1 MTFLKIFIFAASNNF
16 NFILMEALIIEQ
28 RTKSHLRNFPKT
40 TVEPTDLLIDM
51 AMHRLKEEDLLDVDV
66 SENKVRK
73 ALKDFAKQ
81 NGFSANVI
89 DVDDFLEEYE
99 DMVFGNMLQERSKN
113 AKLVSEAEFKKMVER
128 KLAE

>member
-1 MTFLKIFIFAASNNF
+1 MDTLV
-16 NFILMEALIIEQ
+16 LEP
-28 RTKSHLRNFPKT
+28 RTKSDARLFGNFPKR
-40 TVEPTDLLIDM
+40 TVEPVELLIDM
-51 AMHRLKEEDLLDVDV
+51 AMRRLKEENLLSPDV

-73 ALKDFAKQ
+73 ALKHFAVQ
-81 NGFSANVI
+81 NGFSADVI

-99 DMVFGNMLQERSKN
+99 DMIFGRMLQERSKN

>member
-1 MTFLKIFIFAASNNF
+1 
-16 NFILMEALIIEQ
+16 MEALIIEQ